1 MVDKEPSP
9 DFSTVGSSFLITGG
23 TGSFG
28 ITMTNALLEGGASVV
43 RILSRDESKQ
53 FTLRNRIQDRRLEFQ
68 LGDVREIESIRY
80 ALRGIDYVF
89 HAAALK
95 HVPASEDNPLEYVKT
110 NVNGS
115 HFLLQALTNS
125 RVKSAV
131 FLSTDK
137 AVYPVNAMGMSKALM
152 EKLVRSTSYYSS
164 VRSCITRYGNVIG
177 SRGSVIPY
185 FIECIKADAPI
196 KVTDLT
202 MTRFVMSLQES
213 VDLVLHAMSQGQ
225 HGELFVRKAPSATL
239 KTILKAVEKLLEKRA
254 SQIDITGVR
263 PGEKIHETLLNS
275 EERTYALE
283 STAYF
288 KVPSIAIQNG
298 KETTKERVIEE
309 FRSDT
314 ARLLSV
320 DELVSILEEN
330 EEIRAL
336 F

>member
-1 MVDKEPSP
+1 
-9 DFSTVGSSFLITGG
+9 
-23 TGSFG
+23 
-28 ITMTNALLEGGASVV
+28 MTNALLEGGASVV

-68 LGDVREIESIRY
+68 LGDVRDIESIRY

-95 HVPASEDNPLEYVKT
+95 HVPASEDNPLEYAKT